1 MKVKQIII
9 AGTLLVSVATFA
21 QKDELKSLKKIYG
34 KELPSIEDVN
44 LYKSNVAKL
53 ETLATE
59 ESDKVYCN
67 FYKVMMPVL
76 EITALGKTATPE
88 QISKY
93 ISAESIDQL
102 ATGLNATLAFEA
114 KSGKKV
120 YTDDINE
127 TITSFKPM
135 FLNYADGL
143 SKEKKYKETAAI
155 LYSIYKLDKK
165 DADKLYMASNYAVS
179 SENYDEALNY
189 YNELKQ
195 INYSGEETQYY
206 ATNKTTKTEDYFG
219 TNPLQ
224 RDLMVKAGQYEK
236 PRQELIPSKR
246 GEIYR
251 NIALILLQKGK
262 NEEAK
267 TALVDAR
274 KANPTDT
281 SLLISHL
288 DLMKKLKDNDGFTK
302 LVAEALQSYSNNAEL
317 VFNIGLIE
325 SNANNIV
332 DAEKYYKRAIEID
345 PKYVNAYINLTELTL
360 RDDEKYVVEMN
371 KLGTSEKDTKRYN
384 YLKIEREKN
393 FKKALPPLQKIVE
406 LDPANVEVK
415 KLLLSV
421 YNALDMTIEYKAL
434 KAKM

>member
-9 AGTLLVSVATFA
+9 AGTLLVSVTTFA

-34 KELPSIEDVN
+34 KEIPTVEDVN

-102 ATGLNATLAFEA
+102 ATGLNATLAFEV

-288 DLMKKLKDNDGFTK
+288 DLLKKLKDNDGYTK

-317 VFNIGLIE
+317 IFNIGLIE

-406 LDPANVEVK
+406 LDPTNVDVK

-421 YNALDMTIEYKAL
+421 YNALDMTDEYKAL

>member
-9 AGTLLVSVATFA
+9 AGTLLVSVTTFA

-34 KELPSIEDVN
+34 KEIPTVEDVN

-76 EITALGKTATPE
+76 EITAIGKTATPE
-88 QISKY
+88 QVSKY
-93 ISAESIDQL
+93 ISAESIDLL
-102 ATGLNATLAFEA
+102 ATGLNATLAFEV

-288 DLMKKLKDNDGFTK
+288 DLMKKLKDNDSYTK
-302 LVAEALQSYSNNAEL
+302 LVTEALQSYSNNAEL
-317 VFNIGLIE
+317 IFNIGLIE

>member
-34 KELPSIEDVN
+34 KEIPSVEDVN
-44 LYKSNVAKL
+44 LYKSNIAKL

-59 ESDKVYCN
+59 ESDKVYTT
-67 FYKVMMPVL
+67 FYKSMLPII
-76 EITALGKTATPE
+76 EISALGKTATPE
-88 QISKY
+88 QTNKFISV
-93 ISAESIDQL
+93 EVIDQL
-102 ATGLNATLAFEA
+102 AAGLNATLAFEA

-120 YTDDINE
+120 YTDNIIE
-127 TITSFKPM
+127 TISSYKPI
-135 FLNYADGL
+135 FLNYADAL
-143 SKEKKYKETAAI
+143 SKEKKFKETATI

-179 SENYDEALNY
+179 SENYDDALNY

-195 INYSGEETQYY
+195 INYSGEGTMYY
-206 ATNKTTKTEDYFG
+206 AFNKSTKTEDYFG
-219 TNPLQ
+219 TSPVQ

-236 PRQELIPSKR
+236 PREEVIPSKR

-267 TALVDAR
+267 AALVDAR
-274 KANPTDT
+274 KANPTDM
-281 SLLISHL
+281 SLLISQL
-288 DLMKKLKDNDGFTK
+288 DLLKKLKDNDGYSK
-302 LVAEALQSYSNNAEL
+302 LATESLQTYSNNAEL
-317 VFNIGLIE
+317 VFNLGLIE
-325 SNANNIV
+325 SNASNIV
-332 DAEKYYKRAIEID
+332 DAEKYYKKAIEID
-345 PKYVNAYINLTELTL
+345 PKYVNAYLNLTELTL
-360 RDDEKYVVEMN
+360 RDDEKFVTEMN
-371 KLGTSEKDTKRYN
+371 KLGTSDKDTKRYN
-384 YLKIEREKN
+384 FLKAEREKN
-393 FKKALPPLQKIVE
+393 FKKALSPLQKIVE

-421 YNALDMTIEYKAL
+421 YNALDMSDEYKAL

>member
-34 KELPSIEDVN
+34 KEIPSLEDVN
-44 LYKSNVAKL
+44 LYKSNITKL

-59 ESDKVYCN
+59 EADKVYTN
-67 FYKVMMPVL
+67 FYKSMLPIL
-76 EITALGKTATPE
+76 EISALGKTPMPD
-88 QISKY
+88 QVNKF
-93 ISAESIDQL
+93 ISAEAIDQL
-102 ATGLNATLAFEA
+102 AAVLNATLAFEA

-127 TITSFKPM
+127 TIISFKPM

-143 SKEKKYKETAAI
+143 SKEKKYKETATV

-165 DADKLYMASNYAVS
+165 DSDKLYMASNYAVS
-179 SENYDEALNY
+179 SQNYDDALNY

-195 INYSGEETQYY
+195 INYSGEGTMYY
-206 ATNKTTKTEDYFG
+206 AVNKSTNTEDYFG
-219 TNPLQ
+219 TSAIQ
-224 RDLMVKAGQYEK
+224 RDLMIKAGQYEK
-236 PRQELIPSKR
+236 PREELIPSKR

-251 NIALILLQKGK
+251 NIALILLEKGK

-274 KANPTDT
+274 KANPTDV
-281 SLLISHL
+281 SLLISQL
-288 DLMKKLKDNDGFTK
+288 DLLKKLKDAEGYTK
-302 LVAEALQSYSNNAEL
+302 LVAEALQSYANNAEL
-317 VFNIGLIE
+317 VFNLGLIE
-325 SNANNIV
+325 SNASNIV
-332 DAEKYYKRAIEID
+332 DAEKYYKKAIEID
-345 PKYVNAYINLTELTL
+345 AKYVNAYINLTELTL

-371 KLGTSEKDTKRYN
+371 KLGTSDKDTKRYN
-384 YLKIEREKN
+384 LLKAEREKN
-393 FKKALPPLQKIVE
+393 FRKALPPLQKIVE

-421 YNALDMTIEYKAL
+421 YNALDMTDEYKAL
-434 KAKM
+434 KAKL

>member
-9 AGTLLVSVATFA
+9 AGTLLVSVTTFA

-34 KELPSIEDVN
+34 KEIPTVEDVN

-88 QISKY
+88 QIGKY